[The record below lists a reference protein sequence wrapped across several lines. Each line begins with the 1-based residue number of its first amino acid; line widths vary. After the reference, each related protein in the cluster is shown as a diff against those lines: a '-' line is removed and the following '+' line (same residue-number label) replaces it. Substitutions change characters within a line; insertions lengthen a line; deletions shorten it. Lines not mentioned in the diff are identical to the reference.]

1 MIIALAGRRI
11 DASDAE
17 PARFPAENVDLVSA
31 RIETE
36 FRNHHSTTLVS
47 AAACG
52 ADLIA
57 LEVAGKLGLRR
68 VVVLPFS
75 AEEFKQTS
83 VVDRPG
89 DWGEMYDRVIK
100 ESEIVLLGFSQEDD
114 EVYPR
119 TNTAII
125 ETALSH
131 GPTSAFVVWDGRSRG
146 DSDVTAHF
154 LSEARQRHLPVVEI
168 TTL

>member
-1 MIIALAGRRI
+1 MIVALAGRRI
-11 DASDAE
+11 DAPNAE
-17 PARFPAENVDLVSA
+17 PVRFPAENVNLVSA
-31 RIETE
+31 RLEAE
-36 FRNHHSTTLVS
+36 FRNYHATTLVS

-57 LEVAGKLGLRR
+57 LKVAGALGLRR

-75 AEEFKQTS
+75 VEEFKQTS

-89 DWGEMYDRVIK
+89 DWGEIYDRVIK
-100 ESEIVLLGFSQEDD
+100 ESEIVLLGFGQDDD

-119 TNTAII
+119 TNTAIFD
-125 ETALSH
+125 TALSH

-154 LSEARQRHLPVVEI
+154 LTEARQRHLPVVEI

>member
-11 DASDAE
+11 DAPNAD

-31 RIETE
+31 RIEAE
-36 FRNHHSTTLVS
+36 FRNHHATTLVS

-75 AEEFKQTS
+75 ADEFKQTS

-89 DWGEMYDRVIK
+89 DWGGIYDRVIK
-100 ESEIVLLGFSQEDD
+100 ESEIVLLGFSQDD
-114 EVYPR
+114 DQVYPK
-119 TNTAII
+119 TNTAIF

-131 GPTSAFVVWDGRSRG
+131 GPTSAFVVWEGRTRG
-146 DSDVTAHF
+146 DSDITGHF
-154 LSEARQRHLPVVEI
+154 LTEARLRHLPVIEI